1 MSPPSTGLA
10 QSVQTRLV
18 RHAKEIGMD
27 PNLVLTRFA
36 VERFLY
42 RLSRSP
48 HGDRFVLKGA
58 LLMLA
63 WLGETIRPTRDAD
76 LLGFGDCRSNRSP
89 ASSPRSVPPKCNQM
103 G

>member
-18 RHAKEIGMD
+18 RHAKHIGMD
-27 PNLVLTRFA
+27 PNLVFTRFA

-48 HGDRFVLKGA
+48 HGDPGWC
-58 LLMLA
+58 
-63 WLGETIRPTRDAD
+63 WLRG
-76 LLGFGDCRSNRSP
+76 SP
-89 ASSPRSVPPKCNQM
+89 ARKSQQSIARRRYQATLAARFAESEQ
-103 G
+103 